1 MAKPTI
7 KFSEDDI
14 RKVEELAASVSKQH
28 IADYFNIC
36 FNTLEKIFERQPEA
50 SEAFKRGRAM
60 CVISIA
66 TSVIREAQSGNMTA
80 AALYLKTQAGWS
92 ETEKREITGADGGPI
107 KQDTVW
113 TINVVGE

>member
-28 IADYFNIC
+28 LADYFNIC

-50 SEAFKRGRAM
+50 SEAFRRGRAM

-66 TSVIREAQSGNMTA
+66 NSVIKEAQSGNIPA
-80 AALYLKTQAGWS
+80 AQFYLKTQAGWK
-92 ETEKREITGADGGPI
+92 ETEKREITGADGGSI